1 MAEPNFELM
10 LNILR
15 DLQAGQAQMREEIV
29 AMRAEISRQ
38 GDRIDGTLRRYFT
51 AFTDINARLDGIGAR
66 LAQLEKQP
74 T

>member
-38 GDRIDGTLRRYFT
+38 GDRID
-51 AFTDINARLDGIGAR
+51 ARLDGIGAR